1 MQSNYNYNFVV
12 NYHLVEQELLRN
24 AIENNVNDED
34 YDDTS
39 YKEHYSINDV
49 KLICSELYKK
59 DYLNAFGTDNYLDD
73 TIDEKLRMIYNSF
86 TIVNNAININYFK
99 EFIDELFQ
107 YYLEKCCNGIEIKE
121 TKDIND
127 VKYMCFLS
135 LFSQDLFYIT
145 HQLICHFFKNN
156 EININLINKLK
167 QKHLKFD
174 E

>member
-1 MQSNYNYNFVV
+1 MAYILSYQNQFTN
-12 NYHLVEQELLRN
+12 QKQ
-24 AIENNVNDED
+24 
-34 YDDTS
+34 YDKANGCRAHHSGET
-39 YKEHYSINDV
+39 N
-49 KLICSELYKK
+49 
-59 DYLNAFGTDNYLDD
+59 
-73 TIDEKLRMIYNSF
+73 R
-86 TIVNNAININYFK
+86 
-99 EFIDELFQ
+99 FIS
-107 YYLEKCCNGIEIKE
+107 EIKE

-145 HQLICHFFKNN
+145 HQLISDFFKNN